1 MARILIRGAVVSIM
15 GVVVSSRVVGMAA
28 LMATLPTQGEAARAR
43 EDAADRV
50 LVVARASVEAEVVKE
65 TEIPCSGNPSRDC
78 TRSGLVGR
86 ACMLPTGSAAARQQ
100 GQAICHVRGSG
111 VARANQ
117 RLPRRHVSAGT
128 SDAAVSRRA
137 HVGVSAGTWLRRD
150 FLRHLGCRWMRLRFS
165 PQKIQE
171 TGAGGPGLQKVVGH
185 NDAAMIGSD
194 RSTAGSSVFAV
205 SAAHSMSQ
213 DSKNILDL
221 FFNEQFMSGTNVN
234 PLLDDGN
241 TVDADLTMKPKIASS
256 LEQTKDDILE
266 DLLVNASEGQG
277 NIGLQGLMGIASSPK
292 TNATHGHSTSEIS
305 DADDDL
311 FASHVDE
318 DEGEVKKHS
327 VHGKEKLEEEDELEP
342 DDLWAPDSEDEKV
355 KITFKTFKEEDLK
368 DPSKGKEVGVM
379 TGIITPKIKK
389 KLDKNIELTNNNF
402 AEGAGDGLFKVSEV
416 VCSTPIVYIVDL
428 KTRTCT
434 WKRWEKSGIPCP
446 HAISCIMHDE
456 KDPVSYVDKSYSVDM
471 YKKAYG
477 HIVYP
482 CKDKTEWEKMHG
494 PINLPPAFQR
504 QVETKKEIADKRKRE
519 AEEKRIAQKKE
530 AADLKAAKRVKYSA
544 KMSQADQ
551 DNIQPPQQ
559 DAHFTQGEAVPTVAK
574 KVNMFDE
581 FRPPRKNV

>member
-205 SAAHSMSQ
+205 SAAH
-213 DSKNILDL
+213 I
-221 FFNEQFMSGTNVN
+221 
-234 PLLDDGN
+234 
-241 TVDADLTMKPKIASS
+241 DADLTMKPKIASS

-504 QVETKKEIADKRKRE
+504 QKKAQTEFTKKARDETKKFIAETKKEIADKRKRE